1 MKDLFLK
8 KCLGF
13 FLEKKIITLHQFGL
27 KPDDSCIN
35 QLLSI
40 THEIHKYFDNGLEVR
55 CVFLDISKAFYKVW
69 HDGIIFKLEQNSISG
84 DLLYFL
90 IDFLSGRKQRVVF
103 NGQVSAWASVNAGD
117 LQGSILGPLS
127 IFIHH
132 LL

>member
-1 MKDLFLK
+1 MFTV
-8 KCLGF
+8 F
-13 FLEKKIITLHQFGL
+13 FPENNVITLHQFGF
-27 KPDDSCIN
+27 KSGDSCIN

-55 CVFLDISKAFYKVW
+55 PVFLEISKAFYKVW

-103 NGQVSAWASVNAGD
+103 NGQVSAWASVNVGD
-117 LQGSILGPLS
+117 SQGSILGPLS

>member
-1 MKDLFLK
+1 MEDLFLK

-13 FLEKKIITLHQFGL
+13 FPENKLITLHQFGF
-27 KPDDSCIN
+27 KSGDSCIN

-117 LQGSILGPLS
+117 PQGSILGPLS

>member
-40 THEIHKYFDNGLEVR
+40 THEIHKYFDDGLEVR
-55 CVFLDISKAFYKVW
+55 RVFLDMSKAFYKVSKVAFLVTCCTFLL
-69 HDGIIFKLEQNSISG
+69 IF
-84 DLLYFL
+84 
-90 IDFLSGRKQRVVF
+90 
-103 NGQVSAWASVNAGD
+103 
-117 LQGSILGPLS
+117 
-127 IFIHH
+127 
-132 LL
+132 